1 MDGLLRGLLGIL
13 IGAGLYSEVY
23 PLIQNNLLKM
33 GNYGKL
39 TLPGLLEV
47 NHWVV
52 IVPMVVGCGALLV
65 WLDRKG
71 L

>member
-1 MDGLLRGLLGIL
+1 MDGLLRGVLGIL

-23 PLIQNNLLKM
+23 PYIKDGLLKV
-33 GNYGKL
+33 GVLGKL
-39 TLPGLLEV
+39 TLPSLVGG
-47 NHWVV
+47 NHWAV
-52 IVPMVVGCGALLV
+52 IVPAAVVLVGAAV

>member
-1 MDGLLRGLLGIL
+1 VDGLLRGILGIV

-23 PLIQNNLLKM
+23 PLIQNKLLMM

-39 TLPGLLEV
+39 TLPGMVGV

>member
-1 MDGLLRGLLGIL
+1 
-13 IGAGLYSEVY
+13 LYSEVY
-23 PLIQNNLLKM
+23 PLIQNSLLKM

-39 TLPGLLEV
+39 TIPGMLGV
-47 NHWVV
+47 NHWMV

>member
-1 MDGLLRGLLGIL
+1 VDGLLRGILGIL
-13 IGAGLYSEVY
+13 IGAGLYSEVF
-23 PLIQNNLLKM
+23 PLIQDNLLKV
-33 GNYGKL
+33 GVYGKL
-39 TLPGLLEV
+39 TLPGLLGA

-52 IVPMVVGCGALLV
+52 IVPMVLGCGALLV

>member
-1 MDGLLRGLLGIL
+1 MDGLLRGILGIL
-13 IGAGLYSEVY
+13 FGAALYSEVY
-23 PLIQNNLLKM
+23 PLIQNNLLKL
-33 GNYGKL
+33 GDYGKL
-39 TLPGLLEV
+39 TIPSMIGV

-52 IVPMVVGCGALLV
+52 ILPMVVGCGALLV

>member
-1 MDGLLRGLLGIL
+1 MDGLLRGVLGIL

-23 PLIQNNLLKM
+23 PLIQNNPLKV
-33 GNYGKL
+33 GAYEKL
-39 TLPGLLEV
+39 TLPGLGV

-52 IVPMVVGCGALLV
+52 IVPLVVGCGALLV

>member
-1 MDGLLRGLLGIL
+1 MDALLRGISGIL

-23 PLIQNNLLKM
+23 PFIQDNLLKM
-33 GNYGKL
+33 GVLGKL
-39 TLPGLLEV
+39 TLPQLLGV
-47 NHWVV
+47 NHWVL
-52 IVPMVVGCGALLV
+52 IIPMVFIFGGFLV

>member
-1 MDGLLRGLLGIL
+1 MDGLLRGILGIL

-23 PLIQNNLLKM
+23 PLIQNNLLKI
-33 GNYGKL
+33 GTYGKL
-39 TLPGLLEV
+39 TLPGLLDV

-52 IVPMVVGCGALLV
+52 IIPMVVGCGALLV

>member
-1 MDGLLRGLLGIL
+1 VDGLLRGVLGIL

-23 PLIQNNLLKM
+23 PLIENNLLKA
-33 GNYGKL
+33 GVYGKL
-39 TLPGLLEV
+39 TLPGLLSV

-52 IVPMVVGCGALLV
+52 IIPMVVGCGALLV

>member
-1 MDGLLRGLLGIL
+1 VDGLLRGILGIV

-23 PLIQNNLLKM
+23 ALIQNNLLKM

-39 TLPGLLEV
+39 TLAGLLGV
-47 NHWVV
+47 SHWMV
-52 IVPMVVGCGALLV
+52 IIPMVIGCGALLV